1 MPARVPQDLKSLK
14 VINAQPQYMNNK
26 IDVIMCM
33 DLAGKGTGD
42 IARELGMTDARISVI
57 KHSPLYIDRIAVERG
72 KLKEMYREKQ
82 TDKLTSGDPVK
93 ELLKGAALSAAR
105 KKIELME
112 EGKSEFVQ
120 LAAAGDVLDRAG
132 YKSHE
137 EKTKITVEVTEKMAD
152 RFEQALKFKIE
163 ETR

>member
-1 MPARVPQDLKSLK
+1 MPIRVPQDLKTMK
-14 VINAQPQYMNNK
+14 TIAAQPQYMTNK

-42 IARELGMTDARISVI
+42 IARELGMTDARISII
-57 KHSPLYIDRIAVERG
+57 KHSPMYQERVVAERN

-82 TDKLTSGDPVK
+82 TDRLTSGDPVK
-93 ELLKGAALSAAR
+93 ELLKGAALAAAH
-105 KKIELME
+105 KKIELM

-137 EKTKITVEVTEKMAD
+137 EKTRVTVEVTEKMSD
-152 RFEQALKFKIE
+152 RFEAALRFRV
-163 ETR
+163 ETIT